1 MTSSSTQ
8 PVLRVRDVRF
18 GYARGHDLFAGV
30 SLDVGRGEVHA
41 LLGPSG
47 CGKSTLL
54 RLIAGLERPAS
65 GRIECDS
72 QVLTDG
78 GTFVPP
84 HRRGVGIVFQDLGL
98 FPDRSAVSNVMFGI
112 RGPRRAARA
121 RAKELLRVV
130 GVGDEANRP
139 PGQLS
144 GGQRRRV
151 AIARALG
158 PEPRVML
165 LDEAF
170 EGLESDLRRAVRND
184 VFGILRSRGIASV
197 LVTHDEQEAEAVA
210 DRVVRLPRLSRT

>member
-1 MTSSSTQ
+1 MRN
-8 PVLRVRDVRF
+8 PKVLRATELRF
-18 GYARGHDLFAGV
+18 GYPQGHELLAGV
-30 SLDVGRGEVHA
+30 SLEVREAEVLA

-54 RLIAGLERPAS
+54 RLIAGLERPTA
-65 GRIECDS
+65 GVIECDGR
-72 QVLTDG
+72 VLTG
-78 GTFVPP
+78 NGTFVPP

-98 FPDRSAVSNVMFGI
+98 FPDRSALSNVMFGL
-112 RGPRRAARA
+112 RGPRSVA
-121 RAKELLRVV
+121 RAKAAELLELV
-130 GVGDEANRP
+130 GIGEEAKRP
-139 PGQLS
+139 PGELS

-170 EGLESDLRRAVRND
+170 EGLEPELRQAVRAD

-197 LVTHDEQEAEAVA
+197 LVTHDEVEADAVA
-210 DRVVRLPRLSRT
+210 DRVIRLPRLTPA